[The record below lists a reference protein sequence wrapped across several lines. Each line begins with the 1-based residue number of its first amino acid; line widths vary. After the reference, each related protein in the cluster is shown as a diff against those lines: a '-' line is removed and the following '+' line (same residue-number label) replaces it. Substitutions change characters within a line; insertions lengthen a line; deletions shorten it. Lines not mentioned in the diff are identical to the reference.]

1 MTWGEIQIESLK
13 KMFSNKDD
21 LSVDSLEEYKKT
33 KAYKLYLFAMAQATN
48 EAINYI
54 VNLLGSNQK
63 IEKLTK
69 TNDALYNLQE
79 IFKDYKL
86 LNEIIVSEGNVSYER
101 ITKNI
106 IQINNWTNEEVKVL
120 YEVKPTVINSST
132 QDSHKIEIEEE
143 YARIIP
149 LYVAGEL
156 YKDDDLTIATMY
168 MNEFISMM
176 NTFVT
181 NKKDFVIPSFDR
193 VFEI

>member
-79 IFKDYKL
+79 IFKD
-86 LNEIIVSEGNVSYER
+86 
-101 ITKNI
+101 
-106 IQINNWTNEEVKVL
+106 
-120 YEVKPTVINSST
+120 
-132 QDSHKIEIEEE
+132 
-143 YARIIP
+143 
-149 LYVAGEL
+149 
-156 YKDDDLTIATMY
+156 
-168 MNEFISMM
+168 
-176 NTFVT
+176 
-181 NKKDFVIPSFDR
+181 
-193 VFEI
+193 

>member
-1 MTWGEIQIESLK
+1 M
-13 KMFSNKDD
+13 
-21 LSVDSLEEYKKT
+21 
-33 KAYKLYLFAMAQATN
+33 
-48 EAINYI
+48 
-54 VNLLGSNQK
+54 
-63 IEKLTK
+63 
-69 TNDALYNLQE
+69 
-79 IFKDYKL
+79 
-86 LNEIIVSEGNVSYER
+86 LNEIILSEGNVSYER